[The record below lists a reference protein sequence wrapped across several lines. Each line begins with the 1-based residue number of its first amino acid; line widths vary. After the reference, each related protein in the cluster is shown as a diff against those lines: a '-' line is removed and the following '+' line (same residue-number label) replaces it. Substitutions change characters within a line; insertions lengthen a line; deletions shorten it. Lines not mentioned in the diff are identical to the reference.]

1 MSSKRGQGDGNDQS
15 GEQRPGDPGEDKVIR
30 LPRDWLGPREDLVPF
45 GPSADRHSPEPSES
59 DHPSGER
66 DAPGDSSARPPL
78 EEVPSPPPDPV
89 SPDDFWGERSAAL
102 QGPLDE
108 ADREAV
114 VGDEA
119 GPTVRRRR
127 APVLATAAAAVAAI
141 AILTVSLLGQSSSG
155 PGRSRITAGADSR
168 GGGVDSA
175 GGRGTLWPLPSHTR
189 LALHRSGRSGHAR
202 PKRKKPALPQ
212 SGAAVAADYVRQAPS
227 SRSSTAS
234 GSSGAESSSGA
245 TASSSANQSQVTFS
259 PPTAT
264 APTSSGATTGA
275 TTSSST
281 APTSTG
287 GTSRHKAPA
296 FGATGALGPGHS
308 HTG

>member
-1 MSSKRGQGDGNDQS
+1 MSSKRGQDDGNDQ
-15 GEQRPGDPGEDKVIR
+15 GGDERPGDPGEDKVIR
-30 LPRDWLGPREDLVPF
+30 LPRDWLGPREGLVPF

-66 DAPGDSSARPPL
+66 DAPGDTSSRPPL
-78 EEVPSPPPDPV
+78 EEVSSPPPDPV

-127 APVLATAAAAVAAI
+127 APVLAAAAAAVAAI
-141 AILTVSLLGQSSSG
+141 AILTLSLLGQSSSG

-189 LALHRSGRSGHAR
+189 LALHRPGRSGHAR
-202 PKRKKPALPQ
+202 PKRKKPTLSQ
-212 SGAAVAADYVRQAPS
+212 QGAAVAADYVRPAS
-227 SRSSTAS
+227 SSKASTTS
-234 GSSGAESSSGA
+234 GSGGSESGSGATESSGA
-245 TASSSANQSQVTFS
+245 NQSHVTFS
-259 PPTAT
+259 PPTVS
-264 APTSSGATTGA
+264 APTSSNGTTGA
-275 TTSSST
+275 STPSSTTS
-281 APTSTG
+281 TSTG
-287 GTSRHKAPA
+287 GSSRHKAPA

>member
-45 GPSADRHSPEPSES
+45 GPSADRHGPEPSES
-59 DHPSGER
+59 DHPSGEP
-66 DAPGDSSARPPL
+66 DAPGDASARAPL
-78 EEVPSPPPDPV
+78 EEVSSPPPDPV

-114 VGDEA
+114 VGDGA
-119 GPTVRRRR
+119 GSTLRRRR
-127 APVLATAAAAVAAI
+127 APVLAAAAAAVVAI
-141 AILTVSLLGQSSSG
+141 AILTLSLLGQSSSG
-155 PGRSRITAGADSR
+155 PGRSRVTAGADSR

-189 LALHRSGRSGHAR
+189 LALHRSRRSGHAR
-202 PKRKKPALPQ
+202 PKRKKPTLPQ
-212 SGAAVAADYVRQAPS
+212 HGAALAADYVRPASAAQ
-227 SRSSTAS
+227 SSTAGGSSGSES
-234 GSSGAESSSGA
+234 GSSGM
-245 TASSSANQSQVTFS
+245 ASSRANQSQVTLS
-259 PPTAT
+259 PPTVSS
-264 APTSSGATTGA
+264 PTSSGATTGA
-275 TTSSST
+275 TTPSST
-281 APTSTG
+281 TPTSTG